1 MLANRNQVYVKREI
15 MDRQKHGIIVCLPK
29 TTRSNIPDDY
39 RPLTLINAHIKMAW
53 IISNHLRPWLAD
65 RVKQNR
71 HSDVA
76 GNSF

>member
-1 MLANRNQVYVKREI
+1 
-15 MDRQKHGIIVCLPK
+15 
-29 TTRSNIPDDY
+29 
-39 RPLTLINAHIKMAW
+39 MAW

-76 GNSF
+76 GNSFWGYSYCERGHRPCWINEINIMHFISRLQGFR